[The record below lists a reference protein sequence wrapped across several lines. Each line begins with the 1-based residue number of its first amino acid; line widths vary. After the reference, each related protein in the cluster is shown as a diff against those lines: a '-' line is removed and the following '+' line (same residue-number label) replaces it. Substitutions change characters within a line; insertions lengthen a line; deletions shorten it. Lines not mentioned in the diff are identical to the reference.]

1 MFCSGSFWR
10 FVSSSSS
17 PVSISDVPA
26 GAQAARGL
34 RRPASLVTL
43 IVFAIAAVVATMRLR
58 QPPNVVGPTQ
68 AHAPTLLQVQQLA
81 ELATARVSIVDV
93 RETKLAGYLGDVRAV
108 LLVRGE
114 ALLGPDLSE
123 ASVLSDEQQR
133 RLTITLPRP
142 HLISC
147 RLDHAG
153 TRLLSLSHDGLWAIV
168 PGDAGR
174 TAVLNR
180 AYQEAEKAVAAAGA
194 TPATLEQ
201 AKIQAQSVLGNFFA
215 AAGWSVKVRWTN

>member
-1 MFCSGSFWR
+1 
-10 FVSSSSS
+10 
-17 PVSISDVPA
+17 VPA
-26 GAQAARGL
+26 EAQAARGL

-43 IVFAIAAVVATMRLR
+43 IALAIAAVVATMRLR
-58 QPPNVVGPTQ
+58 RPPTVVRPTQ

-114 ALLGPDLSE
+114 ALLGPDLSK
-123 ASVLSDEQQR
+123 ASILSDEQR
-133 RLTITLPRP
+133 HLTITLSRP

-147 RLDHAG
+147 RLDHVG

-180 AYQEAEKAVAAAGA
+180 AYREAEIAVAAAGA
-194 TPATLEQ
+194 TPATVEQ
-201 AKIQAQSVLGNFFA
+201 AEIQAQRVLGSFFG
-215 AAGWSVKVRWTN
+215 AAGWSVTVRWAD